1 MRSLVLLGLLVAIL
15 IVSGCSNNTPLET
28 PPEKHSSYDLPITT
42 RDFYMGVV
50 PTPRSIPET
59 TWDDIVSAYNETGD
73 IADISMV
80 WTGTNIGQTE
90 KLKQNQAVTGLKV
103 YGIRPVLTLSFATI
117 KEVPGEGLKYVIDA
131 PEGVNPD
138 LSDPEFRRLWIE
150 EAESIASEFEPDYLS
165 LGNEINDYFYLHPDE
180 IDDFKTLLE
189 EAYSA
194 VKDASPKTR
203 IMVVLSFT
211 HLIDNDQWDM
221 LSSFE
226 DSVDAIG
233 LTTYPWK
240 HFDDPE
246 DIPPDYYTR
255 IEQHTS
261 KPIAFT
267 EIGWTSSQESG
278 SSEQEQARFLIKFLE
293 LTGELNVEMVSWL
306 FLHEPELT
314 GIAASV
320 TSPET
325 STISLKNSDGS
336 RKEIYYLWL
345 DLKDIFKV

>member
-1 MRSLVLLGLLVAIL
+1 MKSLVFLGLIAIL
-15 IVSGCSNNTPLET
+15 LVSGCSSNNL
-28 PPEKHSSYDLPITT
+28 PPDAPVKHSSYDLPIDS
-42 RDFYMGVV
+42 RDFFLGVV
-50 PTPRSIPET
+50 PTPRNIPET

-90 KLKQNQAVTGLKV
+90 KLNQTQAVTGLKV
-103 YGIRPVLTLSFATI
+103 YGIRVVLNLNFATI
-117 KEVPGEGLKYVIDA
+117 KEIPGEGLKYVIDA
-131 PEGVNPD
+131 PEGVEPS
-138 LSDPEFRRLWIE
+138 LSDPEFRRLWTE
-150 EAESIASEFEPDYLS
+150 EAESLASEFKPDYMS
-165 LGNEINDYFYLHPDE
+165 LGNEINDYFYLHPEELDAYLS
-180 IDDFKTLLE
+180 LLGGV
-189 EAYSA
+189 YSA
-194 VKDASPKTR
+194 VKEASPKTK
-203 IMVVLSFT
+203 IMVVFSLT

-221 LSSFE
+221 LSRFE

-240 HFDDPE
+240 HFDDPK
-246 DIPPDYYTR
+246 DISQDYYTR

-278 SSEQEQARFLIKFLE
+278 SSEEEQSRFLLRFLE
-293 LTGELNVEMVSWL
+293 LTKDLDIEMVNWL

-314 GIAASV
+314 GIVASV

-325 STISLKNSDGS
+325 STISLKNRDGS
-336 RKEIYYLWL
+336 RKDIYGLWL
-345 DLKDIFKV
+345 DLKAVPERL